1 MSTGDISTR
10 TVEDYFIILFSLTLP
25 CVSGSN
31 LIYIYIIVNLYVYT
45 HVVYIYIDILE
56 KK

>member
-1 MSTGDISTR
+1 MSIGDISTR